1 MMENFDQAIQDLRVG
16 TIHSLNISKEEF
28 LEFREILIKQEDFKH
43 FKGIAKQGGIVVYSY
58 EKVARS

>member
-1 MMENFDQAIQDLRVG
+1 MGNFDQALQDLRVG
-16 TIHSLNISKEEF
+16 TIDSLNISKEEF

-43 FKGIAKQGGIVVYSY
+43 FKGIAKQGGIVFYSY